1 VRAPRVRKARH
12 VVRWFLKA
20 AGRYAVCLPPRGI
33 YVLPGRAGEPGLLQ
47 HELVHW
53 QQARRM
59 GVIKFYAVYLWY
71 TLRYGYWNNPLEREA
86 RENGLADQQN

>member
-1 VRAPRVRKARH
+1 MRAPRVRKARH

-53 QQARRM
+53 RQAQEM
-59 GVIKFYAVYLWY
+59 GVAKFYAKYLW
-71 TLRYGYWNNPLEREA
+71 LLIRHGYQRHPMERV
-86 RENGLADQQN
+86 